1 MGQKKKILFVYT
13 DMILGGSTTSL
24 LSLMEEM
31 DHDKYDIDLL
41 LYKNEGP
48 MLSFIPDSVN
58 LLEPA
63 CVLDGKNT
71 FIRRLYLL
79 VCHGYLFKAIW
90 NNIKYKRKLGLS
102 IQILMD
108 ARASLFSRNSE
119 NEYDI
124 AIGYLEGWPDKYV
137 SLNKVSAKKK
147 VGWIHLDYS
156 KSYYIPEL
164 DEKTFRSFDAVISVS
179 KECEKNNINCLG
191 YRNSKYLPNILS
203 AEVIRERSLDYDMD
217 DDFYNEWR
225 NETRIRIITVCRIS
239 NIHKGIDRAIQ
250 TAAHLKK
257 QGIAFRW
264 VIIGDGAD
272 KKADQELI
280 DDLELQDS
288 IILIGSRK
296 NPLPYVALA
305 DLFVLPSRYEG
316 KPMVITEAL
325 ILNVPVL
332 VTEYASAA
340 EQIQNE
346 IDGVIVPN
354 EDDALYL
361 PLQEM
366 LSNPQKLRSLKNSV
380 ILNEY
385 GNEADIA
392 IYDQFFEE
400 LINE

>member
-1 MGQKKKILFVYT
+1 MGKKKILFVYT

-24 LSLMEEM
+24 LSLLKEM
-31 DHDKYDIDLL
+31 DYDKYDVDLL

-48 MLSFIPDSVN
+48 MLSLIPDSVN
-58 LLEPA
+58 LLQPA
-63 CVLDGKNT
+63 CMLDGKYT
-71 FIRRLYLL
+71 FIKRLYLL
-79 VCHGYLFKAIW
+79 IRHGYLFKAIW
-90 NNIKYKRKLGLS
+90 NNIRFKRKIGLS

-108 ARASLFSRNSE
+108 ARASLFSRNNE

-124 AIGYLEGWPDKYV
+124 VIGYLEGWPDKYV
-137 SLNKVSAKKK
+137 SLNKVNAKKK

-164 DEKTFRSFDAVISVS
+164 DQKTFSLFDSVISVS

-191 YRNSKYLPNILS
+191 YRNSRYLPNILS
-203 AEVIRERSLDYDMD
+203 SEVVRERSLDYEMD
-217 DDFYNEWR
+217 DDFYNEWK
-225 NETRIRIITVCRIS
+225 NETRIRIITVGRIS

-250 TAAHLKK
+250 AAAYLKE
-257 QGIAFRW
+257 QGISFKW
-264 VIIGDGAD
+264 IIIGDGVD

-280 DDLELQDS
+280 NNLELQDS

-325 ILNVPVL
+325 ILNVPVF
-332 VTEYASAA
+332 VTEYASAS
-340 EQIQNE
+340 EQIQNG
-346 IDGVIVPN
+346 IDGIIVSN
-354 EDDALYL
+354 KDDALNL
-361 PLQEM
+361 PLQEL
-366 LSNPQKLRSLKNSV
+366 LSDSQKLQLLKNN
-380 ILNEY
+380 IMLNEY
-385 GNEADIA
+385 GNKIDIT

-400 LINE
+400 LLNG